1 MRFKT
6 AAWICLTACLV
17 CGIVAER
24 AFAQETSTPEE
35 RAKWAVTTHQLEVSP
50 FDESANKDADAAI
63 QRIAEVRD
71 LRVFLCMGVY
81 SQFKALN
88 YTYQQNI
95 LRQYM
100 LASAAFQIENPNGAD
115 NLPACSLY
123 AVESILKLYQA
134 ILAQKPDAK
143 SQLLDDLL
151 KKQKAGKLE
160 STINK
165 LCK

>member
-1 MRFKT
+1 M
-6 AAWICLTACLV
+6 
-17 CGIVAER
+17 
-24 AFAQETSTPEE
+24 
-35 RAKWAVTTHQLEVSP
+35 
-50 FDESANKDADAAI
+50 
-63 QRIAEVRD
+63 RD

-123 AVESILKLYQA
+123 AVESILKFYQA

-165 LCK
+165 QCK